1 MYNYVL
7 TRVSC
12 AAVFR
17 LAFAAGTCIGGAGGV
32 VLGLLEPQGV
42 GLYGGAFLGLM
53 IGLAAAFTALA
64 CALVFNVLAPFGG
77 VAVRLEPAP
86 EEERPEKEVA
96 G

>member
-32 VLGLLEPQGV
+32 VLGLLEPHGV
-42 GLYGGAFLGLM
+42 GLFGGAFLGLM
-53 IGLAAAFTALA
+53 AGLAFGLTALA
-64 CALVFNVLAPFGG
+64 CAVIFNVLAPFGG

-86 EEERPEKEVA
+86 DEEGAEEEEV